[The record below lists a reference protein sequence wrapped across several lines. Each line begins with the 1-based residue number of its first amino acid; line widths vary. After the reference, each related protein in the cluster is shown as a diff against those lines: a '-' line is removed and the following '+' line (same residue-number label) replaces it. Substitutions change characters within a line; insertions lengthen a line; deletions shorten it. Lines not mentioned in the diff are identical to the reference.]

1 MVFKGGSRDNKIYAV
16 IALIIII
23 IIIWAVLLSRPPLEP
38 AFIENNILGYDWS
51 EDISERDEDS
61 QLFGLDEWNS
71 YTYKNKDSNFPA
83 YLSVTTMKTL
93 FMMSEDELRDQTLET
108 IQKASDQGIILDEE
122 SRINGERVINNE
134 HKTTYIIYSGND
146 TTKTPYEE
154 IKIIGE
160 SWNCGISGTSIIC
173 IGLAQITNNSQTNT
187 TYWAKII
194 RDNEG
199 NFGLDDF
206 KGIDGLLFN
215 VKCH

>member
-23 IIIWAVLLSRPPLEP
+23 IIIWAVLLSRPSIEP
-38 AFIENNILGYDWS
+38 AFIENNILGNGWN
-51 EDISERDEDS
+51 EDISERDRDS

-71 YTYKNKDSNFPA
+71 YTYKNRDSNFPA
-83 YLSVTTMKTL
+83 YITVTTIKTL
-93 FMMSEDELRDQTLET
+93 FMMSEEHLRDQTLET
-108 IQKASDQGIILDEE
+108 IQKASDQGFLLDEE
-122 SRINGERVINNE
+122 SRINGEREINNE

-146 TTKTPYEE
+146 TTKTPFEE

-173 IGLAQITNNSQTNT
+173 IGFAQITNNSQTNN

-194 RDNEG
+194 RDDEG
-199 NFGLDDF
+199 TFGFDDF
-206 KGIDGLLFN
+206 QGIDGLLFN